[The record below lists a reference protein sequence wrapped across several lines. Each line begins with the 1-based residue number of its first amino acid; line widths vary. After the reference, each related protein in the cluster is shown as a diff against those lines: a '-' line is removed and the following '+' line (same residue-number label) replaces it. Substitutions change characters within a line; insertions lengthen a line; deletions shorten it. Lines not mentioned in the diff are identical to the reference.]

1 MEKRHS
7 FSCVFQKKAVTLRSK
22 KPVLGNYMS
31 ISALIS
37 EFEPISLSEMESVK
51 LMNRIDTKY
60 AVPIAVLPAIL
71 EAAKA
76 DYFAQEIDGKRIATY
91 DTMYYDTDTLDMYI
105 RHHDRQLVRQKIR
118 VRQYV
123 DSNLTFLEIKRKNN
137 KGRTSKKRIVVPGFD
152 ITAAT
157 QSKLKHKHK
166 EDELLTVAE
175 FIDHKS
181 RYTWDSITPHLWTK
195 FHRITLVNKLKTERL
210 TIDMDLVWENVVS
223 GETKTYPDLV
233 IIELKR
239 DGNVP
244 SKMTHIM
251 LDHRIHPLK
260 ISKYC
265 IGTALTTPGLKRN
278 RFKKK
283 IRSIEKMLN
292 E

>member
-1 MEKRHS
+1 MQTIATIVQS
-7 FSCVFQKKAVTLRSK
+7 
-22 KPVLGNYMS
+22 
-31 ISALIS
+31 
-37 EFEPISLSEMESVK
+37 FEPISLAQMESVK

-60 AVPIAVLPAIL
+60 AVPRAVLPLIL

-76 DYFAQEIDGKRIATY
+76 DYFVQEIDGKRIATY
-91 DTMYYDTDTLDMYI
+91 DTMYYDTEELDMYV

-137 KGRTSKKRIVVPGFD
+137 KGRTSKKRITVPGFA
-152 ITAAT
+152 ITADT
-157 QSKLKHKHK
+157 PSVLKHKRK
-166 EDELLTVAE
+166 DDEQVTVAG
-175 FIDHKS
+175 FIDAKS
-181 RYTWDSITPHLWTK
+181 RYEWSEITPHLWTK
-195 FHRITLVNKLKTERL
+195 FHRITLVNKAKTERL
-210 TIDMDLVWENVVS
+210 TIDMDLIWDNVVS
-223 GETKTYPDLV
+223 GEKKTFAELV

-265 IGTALTTPGLKRN
+265 IGTALTTPSIKKN
-278 RFKKK
+278 RFKSK
-283 IRSIEKMLN
+283 IRKITKLLNGSINDQMVN
-292 E
+292 D